1 MDDPRHSEPPP
12 ELARLARRLQEE
24 RSTLSGLE
32 LDQIKLAVERRAAR
46 PENTFLSKQR
56 RTLMKSRMA
65 IMSMLML
72 GVLASGTGTGLAVS
86 GLSDN
91 GSAGK
96 AQYPTP
102 PGKAQSPPPNKV
114 PADVLGEQEDGGGN
128 GGGNE
133 DDTDVAGT
141 QGSDGDTDVAGAQE
155 GDVQATRQ
163 VSVQEEG
170 NLPFTGLA
178 AIPLIL
184 MGVGLLASGMVL
196 RRRLPDGA

>member
-24 RSTLSGLE
+24 RPTLSGLE

-72 GVLASGTGTGLAVS
+72 GVFASVTGTGLAVS

-133 DDTDVAGT
+133 DDA
-141 QGSDGDTDVAGAQE
+141 DVAGAQE
-155 GDVQATRQ
+155 SDVQATRQ

-170 NLPFTGLA
+170 SLPFTGLA

-184 MGVGLLASGMVL
+184 LGIGLLASGLVL
-196 RRRLPDGA
+196 RRRLPEGS

>member
-1 MDDPRHSEPPP
+1 
-12 ELARLARRLQEE
+12 
-24 RSTLSGLE
+24 
-32 LDQIKLAVERRAAR
+32 
-46 PENTFLSKQR
+46 
-56 RTLMKSRMA
+56 MKSRMA

-72 GVLASGTGTGLAVS
+72 GVFASVTGTGLAVS

-102 PGKAQSPPPNKV
+102 PAQYPTPPGKAESPPPGKAESPPPGKAESPPPNKA
-114 PADVLGEQEDGGGN
+114 PADVLGEDDDGNDGNGGGGGN

-133 DDTDVAGT
+133 DDADVAGT
-141 QGSDGDTDVAGAQE
+141 QES
-155 GDVQATRQ
+155 DVQATRQ